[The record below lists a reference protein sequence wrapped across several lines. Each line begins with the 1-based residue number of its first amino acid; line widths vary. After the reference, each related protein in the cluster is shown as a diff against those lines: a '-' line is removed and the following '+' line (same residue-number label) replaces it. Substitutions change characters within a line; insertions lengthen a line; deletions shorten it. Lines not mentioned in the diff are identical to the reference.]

1 LQMPHIQRGFLSL
14 PCCVLH
20 RIGFA
25 VVSEWY
31 QTVSLTPAV
40 ILLIAPG
47 YLVSAASWS
56 RISSAPATVAF
67 MRLRVEAA
75 LKISTLRQD

>member
-1 LQMPHIQRGFLSL
+1 MPQLLAGFFSL
-14 PCCVLH
+14 PCRVLH
-20 RIGFA
+20 RIAFP
-25 VVSEWY
+25 VVSEWC

-47 YLVSAASWS
+47 YLVSAASLS
-56 RISSAPATVAF
+56 RISSAPATVDF